1 MYNIPPT
8 IRQETRASRTWLE
21 VRNDNFLSKQIRD
34 EITWDSHIG
43 RVKKQKRTII
53 TFAATP
59 HVLFENSLHK
69 KIRPFF
75 VMIMNQTTV
84 K

>member
-21 VRNDNFLSKQIRD
+21 VEKVRNDNFLSKQIRD

-59 HVLFENSLHK
+59 MFCLRIHSTKRLDHFLL
-69 KIRPFF
+69 
-75 VMIMNQTTV
+75 
-84 K
+84 